1 MIHPDCPIKFS
12 RPSNV
17 PRMCGKAA
25 RPMRIAANNRNNDRY
40 ISVPV
45 ERQFASAIANFDIAD
60 GAKLF
65 GELTYGR
72 VRSNSQIEAFALEWT
87 NVYTDAAD
95 RGMAITNPFIPADVS
110 AAIEACNSE
119 TDPRQRRCG
128 DPVSAASE

>member
-1 MIHPDCPIKFS
+1 
-12 RPSNV
+12 
-17 PRMCGKAA
+17 
-25 RPMRIAANNRNNDRY
+25 MRIAANNRNNDRY

-87 NVYTDAAD
+87 DVYTDAAD
-95 RGMAITNPFIPADVS
+95 LGMAITNPNIPADVPRRLKRATAMATPTMTLRRS
-110 AAIEACNSE
+110 SYGAARMTFSTAAM
-119 TDPRQRRCG
+119 TDPHRCSQPCG
-128 DPVSAASE
+128 